1 MTNQSTTSVRPRRD
15 RWADWAVVGVLVL
28 ALLLGWAV
36 MALAEGMSES
46 YTSADYSLTL
56 RYPQDWLL
64 REDDAVAFRAI
75 DPGSGAFKTT
85 YEVHVLPA
93 GGATPATTATLAVA
107 LNNVSLDRS
116 QGTTAYRQ
124 LDVVEGREMDGRAT
138 MESTFVYVQ
147 KGSDMFV
154 QRLPAVVLGLDVA
167 VAEGDQVYVFS
178 LLAEKD
184 AFEDAAVAFRRFVR
198 SAEAW

>member
-1 MTNQSTTSVRPRRD
+1 MTNKTTTSVRPRRD

-36 MALAEGMSES
+36 MALAEGMSDS

-64 REDDAVAFRAI
+64 RESDDVAFRAS
-75 DPGSGAFKTT
+75 DPSSGAFKTT

-93 GGATPATTATLAVA
+93 GTTSPTTATLAVA

-124 LDVVEGREMDGRAT
+124 LDVIEGREMDGRPS

-147 KGSDMFV
+147 RGSDLFV
-154 QRLPAVVLGLDVA
+154 QRLPVVVLGLDIA

-184 AFEDAAVAFRRFVR
+184 AYEDAVVAFRRFVR
-198 SAEAW
+198 SAEVW